1 MKEFRNKSET
11 LLLPWVSQFDFRQT
25 INSLMK
31 IKHKTGATRDQKTTF
46 MAAKTCDIE
55 SSVEAVTSTFK
66 EVKFVEERG

>member
-1 MKEFRNKSET
+1 
-11 LLLPWVSQFDFRQT
+11 
-25 INSLMK
+25 MK